1 MEAYFKAC
9 HENVNCEP
17 MNPLSVP
24 LVDAELTQC
33 LSAALPGARIESMP
47 LPLSPEISLYLL
59 NSDYPQHQLLPEQ
72 MLYLME
78 NPLYW
83 TFCWA
88 SGQVLARHLLQNPE
102 LVRGLSVLDFGCGSG
117 VVGIAAA
124 LAGAQR
130 VIACDIDP
138 LALRAAAR
146 NAALNGVDL
155 NLVADFADA
164 AGDID
169 LIIVA
174 DVLYD
179 IENLPW
185 LQRFLSRA
193 PSVLMADSRIKDFN
207 MHPYRR
213 VKQCEA
219 STLPDLDESPE
230 FRQVSIYL
238 AGNGLPA

>member
-1 MEAYFKAC
+1 MEAYFKGWR
-9 HENVNCEP
+9 ENVNCERMKP
-17 MNPLSVP
+17 DLSPVID
-24 LVDAELTQC
+24 VELTAS
-33 LSAALPGARIESMP
+33 LSAVLPGARIEATS
-47 LPLSPEISLYLL
+47 LPLSPEISLFLL

-72 MLYLME
+72 MFYLME

-88 SGQVLARHLLQNPE
+88 SGQVLAQYLLENRA
-102 LVRGLSVLDFGCGSG
+102 LVAGRRVLDFGCGSG

-130 VIACDIDP
+130 VVACDIDP
-138 LALRAAAR
+138 CALHATAR
-146 NAALNGVDL
+146 NATLNGVEMELAD
-155 NLVADFADA
+155 DFADVL
-164 AGDID
+164 GEID

-179 IENLPW
+179 LENLPW

-193 PSVLMADSRIKDFN
+193 SGVLMADSRIKDFN
-207 MHPYRR
+207 MPPYRR
-213 VKQCEA
+213 IQQSEA
-219 STLPDLDESPE
+219 STLPDLDESQE

-238 AGNGLPA
+238 AGTGFSA